1 MQCSA
6 LRTTTAALTLALL
19 SVNDVSAQ
27 ILGTFRWQLA
37 PYCNTVTLTVETH
50 ASGFRLD
57 GYDDLCGGP
66 KRAPAT
72 GNAQFNPDGTI
83 SLALLIVRPDGFP
96 VHQTATITP
105 AALSGTWS
113 DEYANGGTFA
123 FNAPSPAPGSPRRV
137 TLRGNYAARFYSTG
151 GSVSAIGD
159 ISFGR
164 AVAFIPNAGYVVQG
178 GLPTPVCPG
187 SAAAPTATPGYLCV
201 YEQNRSNVTGG
212 TVVFSGGIFPN
223 VADPSGAVVII
234 SAAGAGAGGV
244 NGVWVLTLP

>member
-1 MQCSA
+1 MIV
-6 LRTTTAALTLALL
+6 ALL
-19 SVNDVSAQ
+19 RVTDVSAQ
-27 ILGTFRWQLA
+27 TLGTFRWQLA
-37 PYCNTVTLTVETH
+37 PHCNTVTLTVEAH
-50 ASGFRLD
+50 AGGFRLD
-57 GYDDLCGGP
+57 GYDDLCGGV

-83 SLALLIVRPDGFP
+83 SLALLIVRPDGLP

-113 DEYANGGTFA
+113 DEYTNSGTFA
-123 FNAPSPAPGSPRRV
+123 FNAPSPAPGSPQRV

-164 AVAFIPNAGYVVQG
+164 AVAFIPRTGYVPFG
-178 GLPTPVCPG
+178 TLPTVDCPG
-187 SAAAPTATPGYLCV
+187 SAAAPTAAPGYSCV
-201 YEQNRSNVTGG
+201 YEQNRSNVIGAT
-212 TVVFSGGIFPN
+212 VFSGGIFPN

-234 SAAGAGAGGV
+234 SAAATGAGGV